1 MSRYAWIFGCL
12 LVSAGSMSM
21 ANSVENCSV
30 QDRTAD
36 LSFDLTTTTGEILRL
51 SDLEG
56 RVILID
62 FWATWC
68 GPCRIEIPGFVE
80 LNKKYGSR
88 GLSIVGISV
97 DDPVPAIL
105 RFAEQYEVN
114 YPMVAGVERDDV
126 KAAFGPLVGY
136 PTTVLVTRDGRICH
150 SHAGFSP
157 LEKFE
162 AEILSLL

>member
-1 MSRYAWIFGCL
+1 MSRYAWIFGSL
-12 LVSAGSMSM
+12 LAVTGSMSL
-21 ANSVENCSV
+21 ASSDSNCSV

-36 LSFDLTTTTGEILRL
+36 LNFELATTTGEMVRL

-80 LNKKYGSR
+80 LNKKYGPR

-105 RFAEQYEVN
+105 RFAEQYKVN

-136 PTTVLVTRDGRICH
+136 PTTVLVARDGRICH
-150 SHAGFSP
+150 SHTGFTP
-157 LEKFE
+157 LEKFD
-162 AEILSLL
+162 AEIKSML